1 MTLTVLIVDA
11 QALVRAGFRM
21 ILDAE
26 EDIDVAGEAADGAD
40 AVAEAQR
47 LKPDVILM
55 DVRMPNVDGIEAT
68 RRVLATDGVDA
79 KVVMLTT
86 FDVEEYGY
94 DALRAGASGFL
105 LKDVPP
111 EQLVAGIRAVAQGDA
126 LLAPSVTRRVIEEFV
141 RRPPSSVRTV
151 PEEVAELTAR
161 ELEVFKLVARGLSN
175 AEIAKELFVSETT
188 VKTHVAHMLMKLD
201 VRDRVQAV
209 VHAYECGLAG
219 VVHEDDPNVDS

>member
-1 MTLTVLIVDA
+1 MSLRVLIVDD

-68 RRVLATDGVDA
+68 RRVLAAEGVDT

-86 FDVEEYGY
+86 FDMDEYVY
-94 DALRAGASGFL
+94 DALRGRERLPPQGRAARAARRGDPSRRAGRCAAGA
-105 LKDVPP
+105 V
-111 EQLVAGIRAVAQGDA
+111 GDT
-126 LLAPSVTRRVIEEFV
+126 PRDRRVRQAAAVVE
-141 RRPPSSVRTV
+141 
-151 PEEVAELTAR
+151 AHDA
-161 ELEVFKLVARGLSN
+161 ARGRP
-175 AEIAKELFVSETT
+175 ADGT
-188 VKTHVAHMLMKLD
+188 
-201 VRDRVQAV
+201 
-209 VHAYECGLAG
+209 
-219 VVHEDDPNVDS
+219 